1 MGKEYRFLKR
11 KNYLCPKIKAMQK
24 QVILL
29 VLCWFV
35 LACSSRSSDSV
46 VLEEMATSPM
56 NNTMVQEGGA
66 AAVDASMKEYTTTP
80 TTINEMNP
88 GSQLIKN
95 IKYYFQVEDVDK
107 TAAAIQLAVTNNKG
121 YISGSN
127 FSTESG
133 VKRYTMTVRVPSA
146 ALPLLEQA
154 IGDQTVYLN
163 YRTATT
169 EDVTQE
175 YIDIE
180 TRLKTKKEVMARY
193 VNVLRNQAKNVKDV
207 LEAENQI
214 RVLQEE
220 IEVQEGRLRYL
231 KNQVSYSTIQL
242 EFYQESTIKSD
253 PNVIKRSFFSDI
265 IDAFVNGWNG
275 ILHLIVG
282 LVALW
287 PLLIIFTVIVL
298 LLRRFYKR
306 WKK

>member
-1 MGKEYRFLKR
+1 
-11 KNYLCPKIKAMQK
+11 MQK

-29 VLCWFV
+29 VFCCFV
-35 LACSSRSSDSV
+35 WACSSRSEDPSEV
-46 VLEEMATSPM
+46 MMEAAIPAAK
-56 NNTMVQEGGA
+56 NNVSIQEGSGTPTA
-66 AAVDASMKEYTTTP
+66 PEIDQYTTP
-80 TTINEMNP
+80 ATINEANP
-88 GSQLIKN
+88 GPQLVKN

-107 TAAAIQLAVTNNKG
+107 TASAIQLSTIRNKG

-133 VKRYTMTVRVPSA
+133 VKRYTITVRVPSA
-146 ALPLLEQA
+146 ALSLIEQT
-154 IGDQTVYLN
+154 IDQQTVYLN

-180 TRLKTKKEVMARY
+180 TRLKTKKEVLTRY
-193 VNVLRNQAKNVKDV
+193 INVLRNQAKNVKDV
-207 LEAENQI
+207 LEAEGQI

-231 KNQVSYSTIQL
+231 KNQISYSTIQL
-242 EFYQESTIKSD
+242 EFYQESTIKTD

-287 PLLIIFTVIVL
+287 PLLIIFTIIVV
-298 LLRRFYKR
+298 LLRRLYKR
-306 WKK
+306 WKKAN

>member
-1 MGKEYRFLKR
+1 
-11 KNYLCPKIKAMQK
+11 MQK

-29 VLCWFV
+29 VFCCFV
-35 LACSSRSSDSV
+35 WACSSRSEDSSEV
-46 VLEEMATSPM
+46 MMEAAIPAAKDNVSI
-56 NNTMVQEGGA
+56 QESGGA
-66 AAVDASMKEYTTTP
+66 PTAPEIEQYTTP
-80 TTINEMNP
+80 ATINEANP
-88 GSQLIKN
+88 GPQLVKN

-107 TAAAIQLAVTNNKG
+107 TAAAIQLSATRNKG

-146 ALPLLEQA
+146 ALSLLEQT
-154 IGDQTVYLN
+154 IDQQTVYLN

-169 EDVTQE
+169 EDVTEE
-175 YIDIE
+175 YMDVE
-180 TRLKTKKEVMARY
+180 MRLKTKKEVLTRY
-193 VNVLRNQAKNVKDV
+193 ISVLRNQAKNVKDV
-207 LEAENQI
+207 LEAEGQI

-231 KNQVSYSTIQL
+231 KNQISYSTIQL

-265 IDAFVNGWNG
+265 TDAFVNGWNG

-287 PLLIIFTVIVL
+287 PLLIIFTIIVV
-298 LLRRFYKR
+298 LLRRLYKR
-306 WKK
+306 WKKVN